1 MTNSEILIPIPGRLH
16 SVADVTHVAGADEI
30 YDDLLSKSQE
40 TINGESAYIEA
51 DDGSSV
57 IPSFDPETDTVW
69 NKQQTLSAAQKAQAR
84 TNIGALGSDDIA
96 SLESKVTIQSASGA
110 TLTAVVGK
118 YYTMSN
124 VGTLAITLPT
134 IAAGTT
140 TLQMVAFYI
149 SAGSSPAVTFSST
162 HSIYYSEGF
171 EIAANTTYEVNAA
184 YNGIAWVVTSVKI
197 VIPSA

>member
-1 MTNSEILIPIPGRLH
+1 MTITNPTKYVTVRRLERFKQKMAE
-16 SVADVTHVAGADEI
+16 ADVA
-30 YDDLLSKSQE
+30 YLDDAE
-40 TINGESAYIEA
+40 GSAYSA
-51 DDGSSV
+51 D
-57 IPSFDPETDTVW
+57 FDPQTDTVW
-69 NKQQTLSAAQKAQAR
+69 NKQQTLTAAQKAQAR
-84 TNIGALGSDDIA
+84 TNIGALSSDDIA

-124 VGTLAITLPT
+124 VGTMAITLPT

-171 EIAANTTYEVNAA
+171 EIAANTTYEVNAV